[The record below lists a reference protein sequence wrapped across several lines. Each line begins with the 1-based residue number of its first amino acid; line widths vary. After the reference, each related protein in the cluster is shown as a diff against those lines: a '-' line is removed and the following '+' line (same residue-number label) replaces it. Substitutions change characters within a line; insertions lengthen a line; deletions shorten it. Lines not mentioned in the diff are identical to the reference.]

1 LQCKACALQNDEYN
15 KQVQHAT
22 NDDAVMFDAAWAH
35 GLEKVSV
42 LLRQGGQAAGLR
54 VAAAAAA
61 AAFHDFHHQFAV
73 FTLEFAVNLRWSL
86 Q

>member
-1 LQCKACALQNDEYN
+1 MQCKACALQNDEYN

-42 LLRQGGQAAGLR
+42 LLRQGGQAALESGCGCGC
-54 VAAAAAA
+54 AAA
-61 AAFHDFHHQFAV
+61 AAFHDFHQFAV
-73 FTLEFAVNLRWSL
+73 FTTLEFAVN
-86 Q
+86 